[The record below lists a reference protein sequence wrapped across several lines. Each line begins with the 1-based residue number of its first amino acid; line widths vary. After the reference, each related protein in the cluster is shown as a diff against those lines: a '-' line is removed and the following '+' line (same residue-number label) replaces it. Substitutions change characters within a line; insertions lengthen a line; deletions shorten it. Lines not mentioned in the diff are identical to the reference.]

1 MTNKVLTGNAAIALG
16 LVENHCRL
24 VAAYPGSPSSEI
36 LSHLVELK
44 NQYCRRIYTEW
55 EINEK
60 VAYEIALAASWSG
73 LRSAVV
79 MKQVGLNVAADPLY
93 NSAYTGTKGGFIVI
107 SADDPGPYS
116 SQTEQDSRLVAMSA
130 KIPVFDPASPLEA
143 REMIETAF
151 VLSEAYRVPV
161 LLRPVTRL
169 CHAIQDIC
177 LNRSVAGESES
188 IQFQFEREPERWTAT
203 PKYRYLLHQDLN
215 KKLSK
220 VETEFVNSPFNLI
233 INEDMQAEIGI
244 IAAGVTFNMV
254 DQVLRNIGRK
264 APILKIGTVF
274 PSPKMILDQ
283 FISRHKK
290 VLIFEEPGVC
300 IERQISDLSRVYGRI
315 NGIIPGEGEITPDI
329 IYAILKRFL
338 YENDNP
344 IKSVSHVQEMERT
357 IGNMTLPVAYPRLC
371 PGCTHRSVFFALRKE
386 FGSHAIFSGDIGCYT
401 LGTNMHAVDTFLNM
415 GASISMAEGFYRVSR
430 LSDDQRPIIATIG
443 DSTFFHS
450 GIPAVV
456 NAVHSRARFVIIIL
470 DNGTTA
476 MSGFQ
481 PTCESTT
488 LVNSQHPATAID
500 CCDIVKGCGVDYV
513 REIDP
518 YDHDLLRETVRDA
531 YQHSKK
537 PDGGIAVVIAKRSC
551 IVRIPADFVKIPVA
565 VDENCDECG
574 YCVKY
579 FECPALDFHAE
590 SKKLEINADIC
601 VNCGQCIYA
610 CDKNHIFPLK
620 SMEASGAR

>member
-1 MTNKVLTGNAAIALG
+1 MTTKVLLGNAAIALG
-16 LVENHCRL
+16 LVENQCRL
-24 VAAYPGSPSSEI
+24 VASYPGSPSSEI
-36 LSHLVELK
+36 LSHVIEFK
-44 NQYCRRIYTEW
+44 KQYCRTIYTEW

-79 MKQVGLNVAADPLY
+79 MKQVGLNVAADPFY

-130 KIPVFDPASPLEA
+130 NIPVFDPASPLEA

-151 VLSEAYRVPV
+151 ELSETYRVPV
-161 LLRPVTRL
+161 MLRPVTRL

-177 LNRSVAGESES
+177 LDRSVAGERES
-188 IQFQFEREPERWTAT
+188 IHFNFKREPERWTAT
-203 PKYRYLLHQDLN
+203 PKYRHLLHQDLN
-215 KKLSK
+215 KKLSN
-220 VETEFVNSPFNLI
+220 VETEFVNSSFNLI
-233 INEDMQAEIGI
+233 INDDMQAETGI

-254 DQVLRNIGRK
+254 DQVLKNLGSK
-264 APILKIGTVF
+264 VPILKIGTVF
-274 PSPKMILDQ
+274 PSPKMILDR
-283 FISRHKK
+283 FISRFEK

-300 IERQISDLSRVYGRI
+300 VERQISDRSRVYGRI
-315 NGIIPGEGEITPDI
+315 NGIIPGAGEISPDI
-329 IYAILKRFL
+329 IYAVLKRCL
-338 YENDNP
+338 NENDNT
-344 IKSVSHVQEMERT
+344 IKSVSHVQEMEQT
-357 IGNMTLPVAYPRLC
+357 IGNMIFPVAYPRLC
-371 PGCTHRSVFFALRKE
+371 PGCAHRSVFFALRKE
-386 FGSHAIFSGDIGCYT
+386 FGSHAIYTGDIGCYT
-401 LGTNMHAVDTFLNM
+401 LGTNLHAVDTFLNM
-415 GASISMAEGFYRVSR
+415 GASISMAEGFSRVSR

-456 NAVHSRARFVIIIL
+456 NAVHNKARFVLIIL

-481 PTCESTT
+481 PTCESAT
-488 LVNSQHPATAID
+488 LVNSQHPATEID
-500 CCDIVKGCGVDYV
+500 CCDIVKGCCVDYV

-518 YDHDLLRETVRDA
+518 YDHELLRKTLRDA
-531 YQHSKK
+531 YQHSQK

-551 IVRIPADFVKIPVA
+551 IVRMLDDFAKIRVA

-574 YCVKY
+574 HCVTY
-579 FECPALDFHAE
+579 FECPALNFHAE

-601 VNCGQCIYA
+601 VHCGQCIYA

-620 SMEASGAR
+620 RMEVSDAR